1 MKSRT
6 PSFVIELG
14 LKTGEDQE
22 SALETYFS
30 DARQLFNAVL
40 GTAKKRV
47 RAMKSTEAWKLTAAM
62 PKGKDRNK
70 RFKEIQKS
78 ACLSEYAL
86 HDVVKEHR
94 AKGGFTKRIGINE
107 AQKIATRV
115 WQGIERWLLH
125 QGGQPRFKSAKRGLH
140 SVEGKSNKT
149 GLRWKAKTWTLE
161 VLDLVIKAEAP
172 DAWQKEALL
181 SATDPSGFKRVK
193 YCRLLWRMIRGRMR
207 YFVQLIVDRK
217 SVV

>member
-14 LKTGEDQE
+14 LKIGEDQE

-78 ACLSEYAL
+78 ALLSEYAL

-107 AQKIATRV
+107 AQKIATVSGRALSAGCYIRAVSRGLRV
-115 WQGIERWLLH
+115 LNGACTALRENQT
-125 QGGQPRFKSAKRGLH
+125 KRGF
-140 SVEGKSNKT
+140 VG
-149 GLRWKAKTWTLE
+149 R
-161 VLDLVIKAEAP
+161 P
-172 DAWQKEALL
+172 
-181 SATDPSGFKRVK
+181 R
-193 YCRLLWRMIRGRMR
+193 RGRSR
-207 YFVQLIVDRK
+207 FWIW
-217 SVV
+217 